1 MSICVNLHGIYCVR
15 CPPSPHTPIHK
26 GITRAEG
33 RPSPYGWVCGGW
45 EGIRRGK
52 IMPNR
57 AGIVAAKWYFAKWY
71 FALQVQ
77 GTF

>member
-1 MSICVNLHGIYCVR
+1 MEAAFGRL
-15 CPPSPHTPIHK
+15 HK
-26 GITRAEG
+26 GGG
-33 RPSPYGWVCGGW
+33 RPSAARPLCGIPYGWVCGGW

-71 FALQVQ
+71 LALQVQ
-77 GTF
+77 GTS